1 MQMTYYPTC
10 AVCRMEVDPSED
22 YVSVESEY
30 RFTADRNDVD
40 DYYLHWRCAMSVFD
54 GWSEP

>member
-1 MQMTYYPTC
+1 MTYYPTC

-22 YVSVESEY
+22 YVSVEAEY

-40 DYYLHWRCAMSVFD
+40 DYYLHQRCAMSIFD
-54 GWSEP
+54 GWGEP